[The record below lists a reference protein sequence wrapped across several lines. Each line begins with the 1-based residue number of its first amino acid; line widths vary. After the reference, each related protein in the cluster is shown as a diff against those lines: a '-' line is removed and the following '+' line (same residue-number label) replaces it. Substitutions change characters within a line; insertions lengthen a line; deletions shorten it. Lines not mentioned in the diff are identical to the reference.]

1 MEASV
6 LMPQALDHTGRMQRV
21 RSALERHHANATAT
35 WQGAGHAFG
44 VVFKRGQD
52 EGYLPEAVTAVAH
65 TVSMCVVNAPG
76 IAEGSQGLC
85 INNQP
90 CRVTGPVVPD
100 ASGWATFPV
109 VLTEGA
115 HAGP

>member
-1 MEASV
+1 MTHNLAPFAAV
-6 LMPQALDHTGRMQRV
+6 NALINQGVSQLL
-21 RSALERHHANATAT
+21 SNATAT
-35 WQGAGHAFG
+35 WQGTGHAFG
-44 VVFKRGQD
+44 VVFKRGLD
-52 EGYLPEAVTAVAH
+52 EGYLPEAVTAVTH

-90 CRVTGPVVPD
+90 YRVTGPVVPD

>member
-1 MEASV
+1 MTHNLAPFAAV
-6 LMPQALDHTGRMQRV
+6 NALINQGVSQLL
-21 RSALERHHANATAT
+21 SNATAT
-35 WQGAGHAFG
+35 WQGTGHAFG

>member
-1 MEASV
+1 MTHNLAPFAAV
-6 LMPQALDHTGRMQRV
+6 NALINQGVSQLL
-21 RSALERHHANATAT
+21 SNATAT
-35 WQGAGHAFG
+35 WQGTGHAFG

-52 EGYLPEAVTAVAH
+52 EGYLPEAVTAVTH

-76 IAEGSQGLC
+76 IAEGGQGLC